1 MSVASGNEKD
11 NISMEVLTNIIIK
24 LEKLQEDR
32 IQAVKTTSIQ
42 QWNITLWS
50 QHKNTKKQ
58 FNSSDY
64 ALWFLKGNNSHLGKF
79 NRKWFG
85 LYRVQYVLPN
95 NIVLLVTVEKF
106 ETGPILVMWSSKLK
120 I

>member
-42 QWNITLWS
+42 Q
-50 QHKNTKKQ
+50 
-58 FNSSDY
+58 
-64 ALWFLKGNNSHLGKF
+64 
-79 NRKWFG
+79 
-85 LYRVQYVLPN
+85 
-95 NIVLLVTVEKF
+95 
-106 ETGPILVMWSSKLK
+106 
-120 I
+120 